1 MKIQRVEIFA
11 NTEPSKDNAAN
22 YAVIHIYEGGKNQA
36 FLFSNES
43 VVSAVNYL
51 AEYVVANKTGILK
64 CRLAASKLSKHKLIL
79 KDDEDGIVRFAFADF
94 ENTADRRNAVAC
106 VNNFIAGTRE

>member
-22 YAVIHIYEGGKNQA
+22 YAMIHIYEGGKNQA

-51 AEYVVANKTGILK
+51 AEYVVANKTEILK
-64 CRLAASKLSKHKLIL
+64 CRLAASKLSNHKLIL
-79 KDDEDGIVRFAFADF
+79 QNKEGIVRFAYADF
-94 ENTADRRNAVAC
+94 ENPADRRNAVAC